1 MSTTYPNLFSWQYFA
16 KASTLLVCILAL
28 YNCGQKSAA
37 AVSLPPPLPNTP
49 DSVVQAWQFYI
60 DKNQFAEA
68 RRLSSAAVLPEVDL
82 IEQQMQYEI
91 ADSTI
96 INTNF
101 VNITC
106 QEIVDTAWC
115 DCLIEFEGEEY
126 PDRYRLLRV
135 NGQWLMDRRPENPD
149 EMQSDSLLL
158 DLFKEMLESE

>member
-1 MSTTYPNLFSWQYFA
+1 MAFYSYEYYIPQSFFLAVFRQGKYPIGLHTCSLQLR
-16 KASTLLVCILAL
+16 SEICSSCILA
-28 YNCGQKSAA
+28 AA
-37 AVSLPPPLPNTP
+37 AAQYARFRRAGLAIL
-49 DSVVQAWQFYI
+49 Q
-60 DKNQFAEA
+60 A

-149 EMQSDSLLL
+149 EMQGDSLLL